1 MEALRQIPP
10 MNDLLAA
17 DELAEFRHLLA
28 QPFVA
33 KILEAVLA
41 ETDEQYILVRYE
53 AAVRLAVHLG
63 EESSTKTIDVLVA
76 YLNDHGGQ
84 VCKGSRVRVSRY
96 GAEAKTGDSEV
107 KQLGSDDPR
116 WMPAYALGLIGRKA
130 DRPDVIRGLEEVAK
144 ADDAK
149 VREKAREA
157 LASIRKKD

>member
-1 MEALRQIPP
+1 MVQLLRDSRDPGVRQRAVW
-10 MNDLLAA
+10 LLGNHDMKRLGAVPA
-17 DELAEFRHLLA
+17 
-28 QPFVA
+28 
-33 KILEAVLA
+33 LEAVLA

-84 VCKGSRVRVSRY
+84 VYKGSRVRVSRY